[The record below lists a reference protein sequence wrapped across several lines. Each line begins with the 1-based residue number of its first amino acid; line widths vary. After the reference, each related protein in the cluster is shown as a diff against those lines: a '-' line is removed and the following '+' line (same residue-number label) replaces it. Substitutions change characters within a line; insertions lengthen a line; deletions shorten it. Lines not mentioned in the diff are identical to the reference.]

1 MRNRLRFRTDHSNY
15 SLLDGTRAESSGDR
29 LAKPSTGT
37 SLASLTSAL
46 SIGGSISPDLALDI
60 VLNEIAEQ
68 VRLSTGATGVAIA
81 LKRAEELVCR
91 AATGSAPDLDAQ
103 LDPRSGLSG
112 MCLQSRNIQHCGDT
126 ELDSRVDVAACRILR
141 IRSILVAP
149 IFQKGNVIGLI
160 EAFAA
165 SPNHFT
171 DHDSEILV
179 SFCLRVVNTVES
191 MDTVNPVGE
200 AGRSDRLADHAEVA
214 STVPSKSRGWDR
226 WTLVLTAAVVAV
238 ALFVGWMVGRV
249 DKNRVA
255 VRNSQPSRVQNQP
268 MTAEP
273 AASVPAKA
281 EAHTESVSH
290 PSPSTVPA
298 SGAKGNSADLVVYKN
313 GKEVFRE
320 TPPVRA
326 ETGNKNNLGTIVPAA
341 ETERLAAAPANQ
353 YVTRKVEPRYPEV
366 AREQHIEGQVL
377 LKVLVGR
384 DGGVQQVQ
392 VLSGDPQLSVAAA
405 AAVVQWK
412 FAPVLRLGHPVEFET
427 EVSVDFRLP

>member
-1 MRNRLRFRTDHSNY
+1 
-15 SLLDGTRAESSGDR
+15 LDGARGESSGD
-29 LAKPSTGT
+29 PSDHPASET
-37 SLASLTSAL
+37 SLARLTSAP
-46 SIGGSISPDLALDI
+46 SVDGNISPDLALDI

-91 AATGSAPDLDAQ
+91 AATGSAPDLDAR
-103 LDPRSGLSG
+103 LDPHSGLSG
-112 MCLQSRNIQHCGDT
+112 MCSQSRNIQHCDDT
-126 ELDSRVDVAACRILR
+126 EIDSRVDVAACRILR

-149 IFQKGNVIGLI
+149 MFQKGNVIGLI

-171 DHDSEILV
+171 DRDSEILV
-179 SFCLRVVNTVES
+179 SFCLRVVNTIES
-191 MDTVNPVGE
+191 MDNLNPLGE
-200 AGRSDRLADHAEVA
+200 AGRGERSGKDPEEA
-214 STVPSKSRGWDR
+214 STVPSKSRARDR
-226 WTLVLTAAVVAV
+226 WTLFLTAAVVAV

-255 VRNSQPSRVQNQP
+255 VRNSQPARIQNQP
-268 MTAEP
+268 ARAEP
-273 AASVPAKA
+273 VMTVPGKA
-281 EAHTESVSH
+281 DAHPESISH
-290 PSPSTVPA
+290 SSPSTLPA
-298 SGAKGNSADLVVYKN
+298 SGAKGNSGDLVVYKN

-320 TPPVRA
+320 TPALRA
-326 ETGNKNNLGTIVPAA
+326 EPGKKNDSEAIVPA
-341 ETERLAAAPANQ
+341 TKTDRLAAAAANQ
-353 YVTRKVEPRYPEV
+353 YVTRKVEPRYPDI

-392 VLSGDPQLSVAAA
+392 VLSGDPQLSAAAA

-412 FAPVLRLGHPVEFET
+412 FAPVLRLGQPVEFET
-427 EVSVDFRLP
+427 QVSVDFRLP